1 MVVALQLLMSHS
13 KSVGHINKISKV
25 TSKLFEVTMF
35 RLVPHCPVANQRP
48 ITIESKDQSINK
60 AYNIMHIIVHG
71 CILVTTQQIHL
82 QLHQWRHVNNIMHT
96 LTGASIEAYEQWS
109 ASWG

>member
-1 MVVALQLLMSHS
+1 MSHS

-25 TSKLFEVTMF
+25 TTKLFELTMF
-35 RLVPHCPVANQRP
+35 RLVPHCPVAYQRP

-60 AYNIMHIIVHG
+60 AYNIMHNSTH
-71 CILVTTQQIHL
+71 
-82 QLHQWRHVNNIMHT
+82 MHTGYYAADT
-96 LTGASIEAYEQWS
+96 LTGASIEACEQYS